1 VTRLGE
7 RHEIP
12 ERFDIDHDAEK
23 VLSETKFS
31 IGLYQREPLRWRF
44 RALTDHEQLMLSTL
58 QILLPV
64 FGLIFAGFAC
74 RKRNLLGPAAASE
87 LNRFVVWLALP
98 ALLFDSMAHATWQE
112 LDQPAF
118 IATFSL
124 ACAVVFVLI
133 LAARLM
139 SGRHLAD
146 ASVDAIAG
154 SYPNTG
160 YIGFPLLMIVFG
172 RASLTPTT
180 IATILVA
187 CVLFSIAIILIE
199 VGLQTERAPHRLG
212 LKVVGAL
219 VRNPLIVSPIVGVL
233 FSAAHVTMPASA
245 ETFLKLLGG
254 AASPCALV
262 SLGLFLAEKRPSG
275 TTQREALML
284 TATKLIVQPALTW
297 WLAARV
303 FTLPPTLVQMAVIL
317 AALPTGTG
325 PYMLA
330 EFYRRE
336 AHITS
341 RTILLSTLGSLVT
354 LSLLLVSIRHGG

>member
-1 VTRLGE
+1 M
-7 RHEIP
+7 
-12 ERFDIDHDAEK
+12 
-23 VLSETKFS
+23 S
-31 IGLYQREPLRWRF
+31 
-44 RALTDHEQLMLSTL
+44 STL
-58 QILLPV
+58 EILLPI

-74 RKRNLLGPAAASE
+74 RRRGLLGPAAASE

-98 ALLFDSMAHATWQE
+98 ALLFHSMAHATWQE

-118 IATFSL
+118 VATFAL
-124 ACAVVFVLI
+124 TCAVVFVLV
-133 LAARLM
+133 LVTRLLR
-139 SGRHLAD
+139 GRHLAD

-160 YIGFPLLMIVFG
+160 YIGFPLCMIVFG
-172 RASLTPTT
+172 TASLTPTT

-187 CVLFSIAIILIE
+187 CVLFSVAIILIE
-199 VGLQTERAPHRLG
+199 VGLQTERVPHRLG
-212 LKVVGAL
+212 FKVFGSLA
-219 VRNPLIVSPIVGVL
+219 RNPLIVSPIAGVL

-245 ETFLKLLGG
+245 ETFLKLLSG

-275 TTQREALML
+275 GAQREALLL
-284 TATKLIVQPALTW
+284 TGTKLLLQPALAW

-303 FTLPPTLVQMAVIL
+303 FALPLTLVEMTVML

-330 EFYRRE
+330 EFYKRE
-336 AHITS
+336 PEITS

-354 LSLLLVSIRHGG
+354 LSLLLIFVRHGQ

>member
-1 VTRLGE
+1 
-7 RHEIP
+7 
-12 ERFDIDHDAEK
+12 
-23 VLSETKFS
+23 
-31 IGLYQREPLRWRF
+31 
-44 RALTDHEQLMLSTL
+44 MLSTL
-58 QILLPV
+58 EILLPV
-64 FGLIFAGFAC
+64 FGLIFAGFVC
-74 RKRNLLGPAAASE
+74 RKRGLLGPTAASE

-98 ALLFDSMAHATWQE
+98 ALLFDIMAHATWHQ
-112 LDQPAF
+112 LYQPAF
-118 IATFSL
+118 VATFALS
-124 ACAVVFVLI
+124 CAGVFVLI
-133 LAARLM
+133 LAVRLL

-160 YIGFPLLMIVFG
+160 YIGFPLCMIAFG
-172 RASLTPTT
+172 PVSQTPTT

-187 CVLFSIAIILIE
+187 CVLFAIAIVLIE
-199 VGLQTERAPHRLG
+199 VGMQTERAPHRLA
-212 LKVVGAL
+212 LKVVGSLA
-219 VRNPLIVSPIVGVL
+219 RNPLIVSPIVGVL
-233 FSAAHVTMPASA
+233 VARAHVTLPQSA

-262 SLGLFLAEKRPSG
+262 SLGLFLAEKREGQAESAKPGAS
-275 TTQREALML
+275 LLL
-284 TATKLIVQPALTW
+284 TGAKLLLQPALTW

-303 FTLPPTLVQMAVIL
+303 FALSPLLVEMAVVL

-325 PYMLA
+325 PFMLA

-354 LSLLLVSIRHGG
+354 LSLLLLFMRHGT